1 MLSFKLEQKDHCGS
15 LMLSKCKNTAKIFC
29 IKTDFLGG
37 KIRKWIIDGTFG
49 HKKANSS
56 FFLLLFFLGGGASSA
71 QIVLINLFFMMIMSA
86 QACSPLLCLHKQQW
100 PA

>member
-1 MLSFKLEQKDHCGS
+1 MVHLV
-15 LMLSKCKNTAKIFC
+15 T
-29 IKTDFLGG
+29 
-37 KIRKWIIDGTFG
+37 RKPI
-49 HKKANSS
+49 HR
-56 FFLLLFFLGGGASSA
+56 FFLGGGASSA

>member
-1 MLSFKLEQKDHCGS
+1 MLST
-15 LMLSKCKNTAKIFC
+15 CKNTAKIFC

-37 KIRKWIIDGTFG
+37 EIRKWYIWSQESQFIV
-49 HKKANSS
+49 
-56 FFLLLFFLGGGASSA
+56 FLLLFFLGGGGSAA

>member
-1 MLSFKLEQKDHCGS
+1 MVHLVTRKPIHRSFVVV
-15 LMLSKCKNTAKIFC
+15 F
-29 IKTDFLGG
+29 FWGG
-37 KIRKWIIDGTFG
+37 
-49 HKKANSS
+49 
-56 FFLLLFFLGGGASSA
+56 A